1 MKLSS
6 LIMSS
11 IPKIDHHPSDGVL
24 VDDNMFVGVEIELE
38 GVLMGKPISSLIA
51 PKYWK
56 VEDEGSIREG
66 AELIF
71 SSPLQGSQIVSAMSS
86 FRDFLDNFNS
96 YTNRFP
102 VISDRCSLHV
112 HVDVSDMELQ
122 QIHTMTILYGIYEK
136 VFFQLLNPSR
146 YNLNYCIPIV
156 SSNFG
161 TVFNKIAKSSISDY
175 LVNIEVMCD
184 KYSNLN
190 YKSILK
196 FGSLEFRGHPG
207 TLNPNEIIDWINILL
222 SIKKWS
228 IGNTLDQLKV
238 KELNASL
245 LTKEVFEKNY
255 LQIMTTNFFQEN
267 FKVGKYWALETL
279 SYEDLKANTINEL
292 NKTNTGD

>member
-6 LIMSS
+6 LIISNV
-11 IPKIDHHPSDGVL
+11 PEYDHCPSDGVL
-24 VDDNMFVGVEIELE
+24 VDDNIFVGIEIELE
-38 GVLMGKPISSLIA
+38 EVLINKPIDNFIS
-51 PKYWK
+51 PEYWR

-66 AELIF
+66 AELVF
-71 SSPLQGSQIVSAMSS
+71 SRPLQGSQIVSAISN
-86 FRDFLDNFNS
+86 FENFLVDFNFHA
-96 YTNRFP
+96 NRFP

-161 TVFNKIAKSSISDY
+161 TVFNKITKSPNSDY
-175 LVNIEVMCD
+175 LVNIDIMCD

-207 TLNPNEIIDWINILL
+207 TLNSSEIIDWVNILL

-228 IGNTLDQLKV
+228 IDNTLDQLKV
-238 KELNASL
+238 KELNANL